1 MKYVIKKITGL
12 IIALLIVSMLA
23 FLAFEIIPGDPARTI
38 LGTEATES
46 KVQALREEMGLNR
59 PLPQRYGQ
67 WVTDFLKGVA
77 PK

>member
-46 KVQALREEMGLNR
+46 KVQALSLIHILHANASKSI
-59 PLPQRYGQ
+59 Y
-67 WVTDFLKGVA
+67 A
-77 PK
+77 

>member
-1 MKYVIKKITGL
+1 MQGGRYEIHSEKNSRSYNR
-12 IIALLIVSMLA
+12 IINCQLLA
-23 FLAFEIIPGDPARTI
+23 FLAFEVIPGDPARSI

-67 WVTDFLKGVA
+67 W
-77 PK
+77 

>member
-46 KVQALREEMGLNR
+46 KVQALREEMGLTR
-59 PLPQRYGQ
+59 PLTQRY
-67 WVTDFLKGVA
+67 
-77 PK
+77 

>member
-23 FLAFEIIPGDPARTI
+23 FLAFEIIPGDPARTF

-46 KVQALREEMGLNR
+46 RVQALREEMGLNR
-59 PLPQRYGQ
+59 P
-67 WVTDFLKGVA
+67 
-77 PK
+77 